1 MLRFGAPKFP
11 GYRTT
16 QTISPDFVIEKAMPK
31 KSKTVLV
38 TGAGGGVGQ
47 SILKSLQHS
56 SYTAIAADCDPLAV
70 GLYAAP
76 KAYLIPHAN
85 SPEFLPRIN
94 EICDRE
100 ACSLIFCGVE
110 PELPVLARAIQ
121 ELRSQGVI
129 TVVSEPEVIELCDDK
144 LSTARFLCEHGFA
157 SPDTLPLAQYDS
169 SRFSL
174 PVVLKPR
181 KGGARSQGVFLVTS
195 EEELRFHRAT
205 LGLNDYIVQEYVP
218 GEEYTCGTITF
229 EHNCYGVITMR
240 RVLRNGDTYKAFVV
254 DEPRIGEDV
263 KKIAELLNPFGPC
276 NFQLRIKNGQP
287 CIFDINSRCSGTT
300 ACRALAG
307 FNEALMCADYLLEGK
322 LPEFQV
328 KRLSFLRYWK
338 ELVVADDQIAS
349 LQTESKIT
357 GNGTLL

>member
-1 MLRFGAPKFP
+1 
-11 GYRTT
+11 
-16 QTISPDFVIEKAMPK
+16 MPR

-38 TGAGGGVGQ
+38 TGAGSGVGQ
-47 SILKSLQHS
+47 SILKALQHS
-56 SYTAIAADCDPLAV
+56 RYSAVAADCDSLAA
-70 GLYAAP
+70 GLYAAS
-76 KAYLIPHAN
+76 KAYLIPRAN
-85 SPEFLPRIN
+85 SPAFLPRII

-110 PELPVLARAIQ
+110 PELPVLALAAQ
-121 ELRSQGVI
+121 KLRSLGII

-157 SPDTLPLAQYDS
+157 SPDTLPLAGHDS
-169 SRFSL
+169 SRLSL
-174 PVVLKPR
+174 PVILKPR
-181 KGGARSQGVFLVTS
+181 KGGARSQGVFLVTT
-195 EEELRFHRAT
+195 EEDLRYHRAT
-205 LGLNDYIVQEYVP
+205 LGLNDYIVQEYVS

-229 EHNCYGVITMR
+229 DHHCYGVIAMR

-254 DEPRIGEDV
+254 DDPRIREYV
-263 KKIAELLNPFGPC
+263 KKIAEVLNPFGPC

-287 CIFDINSRCSGTT
+287 CVFDINSRCSGTT

-322 LPEFQV
+322 RPEFQI
-328 KRLSFLRYWK
+328 KPLSVLRYWK
-338 ELVVADDQIAS
+338 EIVVNDDMMAS
-349 LQTESKIT
+349 LQANGKII